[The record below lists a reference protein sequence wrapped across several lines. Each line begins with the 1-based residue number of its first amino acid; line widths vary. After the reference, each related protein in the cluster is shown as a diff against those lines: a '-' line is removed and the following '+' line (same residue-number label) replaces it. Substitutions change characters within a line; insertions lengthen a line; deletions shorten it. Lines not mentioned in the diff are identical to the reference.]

1 MGGLRKEVGAL
12 SGNLGALLEDLVQ
25 ASLPAYLERAHSVI
39 VSGRLETAFLAGPDG
54 TEEEIDVYGDATGPS
69 GPVAVVAE
77 AKGRIYAREVQAFR
91 DKVDCVK
98 QRLGL
103 SPFGVMVGYRV
114 HPSARAVAERA
125 GIVLVTT
132 AELRAV
138 ARPAA

>member
-1 MGGLRKEVGAL
+1 MATRRALPVRSRSSRRRRVG
-12 SGNLGALLEDLVQ
+12 S
-25 ASLPAYLERAHSVI
+25 
-39 VSGRLETAFLAGPDG
+39 
-54 TEEEIDVYGDATGPS
+54 
-69 GPVAVVAE
+69 
-77 AKGRIYAREVQAFR
+77 YAREVQAFR
-91 DKVDCVK
+91 DKVDRVK